1 MGDYAR
7 TIIIQDGVVVDVDD
21 ITNEEWKNGLLMED
35 ILHDELFQFATPQ
48 TTFEELYYYMN
59 HLIEEKGFI
68 NLDFIGNLGHSI
80 VKQKNA
86 RVYIEKGNSYCL
98 GDVAFFTFEPHINN
112 SLDKRV
118 GVLKVC
124 NATED
129 GKMELLILRLT
140 AHCNALKRDNYM
152 ISPDFYCP
160 IMIIQGA
167 AGNVAPKSLSRCIPK
182 VLFYMHKY
190 RILANFRR
198 FYIKGNDRRRNAM
211 YDLSG
216 LWKVQI
222 DDGKEYEME
231 LPGSLDE
238 SGIGH
243 KDAGSNQCH
252 PDSALGNAEAGF
264 DENAPIATRF
274 TRKVT
279 FEGEARI
286 YKRIQYLPEEGKRVF
301 LKVDRARCL
310 HLLIDG
316 VEVPDYIPSSIS
328 TPHIFEVTG
337 LLTGDNEICF
347 LSDNSYP
354 GLPHDDIVYSS
365 AATDETQTNWNGLL
379 GEICIYEEEP
389 VYISN
394 IYAYPKGDVLTVHIE
409 MDGDRQYAG
418 QLSFT
423 CDAFS
428 PEASKTMQI
437 RGKKGKTTFIMDNL
451 PLKADVKRWDEYE
464 GNLYDL
470 TALFMGYEGA
480 GEDHGI
486 SNCAAVQMMAAKKTI
501 TFGVRDFGD
510 DGTGRLALNNRRIF
524 IRSEAN
530 CGEFPETGYSP
541 ATVEEW
547 MDILGRFKAYGVNLM
562 RFHSHCPAE
571 AAFIAADK
579 MGMLMQPELSQ
590 WNPKNALETEESV
603 TYYTR
608 ELTQIIRMLANHPS
622 FVMLTLGNEL
632 NNGEVGS
639 ANMDKLV
646 NLARELDDTRLYAN
660 GSNTHYGERGCD
672 ANSDFAQSQR
682 YFGADLRGIF
692 AAMTEKGIEGFINN
706 EYPSARHN
714 YNESMEILRK
724 DYKKP
729 VYSFEVGQFE
739 VLPDFDELEDFKG
752 VTDPVNYKLIK
763 EKVEKQG
770 LLPVW
775 KRYVE
780 ATGEL
785 AFIGYRA
792 EVEAVLRTPQ
802 LSGISLLGLQD
813 FPGQGTALVGMMNSH
828 LKPKPFDF
836 AKTDRFRAFF
846 RDQLPM
852 VYLPKYTWETTEV
865 LSAPVVVANYG
876 KQPMEGK
883 VTAMLM
889 QSGQSFTSEEEYCC
903 PVGELTRLCDVT
915 FDLSS
920 VDKPSRLDLKVTFAG
935 IENSY
940 PIWVY
945 PATTQK
951 CPADVYE
958 TKTLDEEAMRILAGG
973 GKVFLAPDAA
983 KEALPK
989 SIKAQFTT
997 DFWSVGTFAMQEGSM
1012 GQLIDTE
1019 HPIFKNFPTEFH
1031 TNWQWWPMANTRAV
1045 ILPGQMETI
1054 ITEMDSY
1061 AYLRPMAQLFECSA
1075 GGGKLLFSSMGLQNL
1090 QQYPE
1095 ARALLDAIYK
1105 YMASEEYSPVQEMS
1119 LEQIKELV
1127 R

>member
-1 MGDYAR
+1 
-7 TIIIQDGVVVDVDD
+7 
-21 ITNEEWKNGLLMED
+21 
-35 ILHDELFQFATPQ
+35 
-48 TTFEELYYYMN
+48 
-59 HLIEEKGFI
+59 
-68 NLDFIGNLGHSI
+68 
-80 VKQKNA
+80 
-86 RVYIEKGNSYCL
+86 
-98 GDVAFFTFEPHINN
+98 
-112 SLDKRV
+112 
-118 GVLKVC
+118 
-124 NATED
+124 
-129 GKMELLILRLT
+129 
-140 AHCNALKRDNYM
+140 
-152 ISPDFYCP
+152 
-160 IMIIQGA
+160 
-167 AGNVAPKSLSRCIPK
+167 
-182 VLFYMHKY
+182 
-190 RILANFRR
+190 
-198 FYIKGNDRRRNAM
+198 M

-216 LWKVQI
+216 IWKVQI
-222 DDGKEYEME
+222 DDGKGYEMK

-243 KDAGSNQCH
+243 KDTGSNQWH
-252 PDSALGNAEAGF
+252 PDAALGNAEVGF
-264 DENAPIATRF
+264 DENAPISTRF

-286 YKRIQYLPEEGKRVF
+286 YKRIQYRPEEEKRVF

-310 HLLIDG
+310 RLFIDG
-316 VEVPDYIPSSIS
+316 IEVPDYIPSSIS
-328 TPHIFEVTG
+328 TPHVFEVTG

-347 LSDNSYP
+347 VSDNSYP

-379 GEICIYEEEP
+379 GELCIYEEEP
-389 VYISN
+389 VHISN
-394 IYAYPKGDVLTVHIE
+394 IYAYPKGDTLAVYVE

-418 QLSFT
+418 QLT
-423 CDAFS
+423 IVCDAL
-428 PEASKTMQI
+428 EENASKMMQV
-437 RGKKGKTTFIMDNL
+437 RGKKGKTTFVLSNL
-451 PLKADVKRWDEYE
+451 PMKKDVRRWDEYE

-470 TALFMGYEGA
+470 TAFFMGYEGA

-486 SNCAAVQMMAAKKTI
+486 SNCAAVQMMAAKKAI
-501 TFGVRDFGD
+501 TFGVRDFDD
-510 DGTGRLALNNRRIF
+510 DGTGRLALNGRRIF

-541 ATVEEW
+541 ATVDEW
-547 MDILGRFKAYGVNLM
+547 MDILGRFKGYGVNLI

-571 AAFIAADK
+571 AAFVAADRL
-579 MGMLMQPELSQ
+579 GMLMQPELSQ

-608 ELTQIIRMLANHPS
+608 ELTQIIKMLANHPS

-632 NNGEVGS
+632 GNGEEGIV
-639 ANMDKLV
+639 NMDKLV

-692 AAMTEKGIEGFINN
+692 AAVSEDGIEGFINN
-706 EYPSARHN
+706 EYPSACHN
-714 YNESMEILRK
+714 YDDSMEILRK

-729 VYSFEVGQFE
+729 VFSFEVGQFE

-775 KRYVE
+775 KKYVA

-785 AFIGYRA
+785 SFIGYRA
-792 EVEAVLRTPQ
+792 EVEAVLRTKE

-813 FPGQGTALVGMMNSH
+813 FPGQGTALVGMMNAH
-828 LKPKPFDF
+828 LNPKPFDF
-836 AKTDRFRAFF
+836 ARPERFAAFF

-852 VYLPKYTWETTEV
+852 VYLPKYTWENTER
-865 LSAPVVVANYG
+865 LAAPVVVANYG
-876 KQPMEGK
+876 KQLMEGK
-883 VTAMLM
+883 VTATLM
-889 QSGQSFTSEEEYCC
+889 QNGQNFISEEEYNC
-903 PVGELTRLCDVT
+903 PVGELTRTCDVV
-915 FDLSS
+915 FDLSHI
-920 VDKPSRLDLKVTFAG
+920 DKPTRLDLKVAFAG

-945 PATTQK
+945 PSMEPQ
-951 CPADVYE
+951 CSSEVYE
-958 TKTLDEEAMRILAGG
+958 TKTLDEEAIRILAEG
-973 GKVFLAPDAA
+973 GKVYLAPHST

-989 SIKAQFTT
+989 SIGTQFTT

-1012 GQLIDTE
+1012 GQLINTE
-1019 HPIFKNFPTEFH
+1019 HPIFQNFPTENH

-1045 ILPGQMETI
+1045 ILPKQMEAI

-1075 GGGKLLFSSMGLQNL
+1075 GGGKVLFSSMGLHNL

-1095 ARALLDAIYK
+1095 ARALQNAIYT
-1105 YMASEEYSPVQEMS
+1105 YMASEEFVPTQEMS
-1119 LEQIKELV
+1119 VEQLKELV
-1127 R
+1127 K

>member
-1 MGDYAR
+1 MY
-7 TIIIQDGVVVDVDD
+7 
-21 ITNEEWKNGLLMED
+21 
-35 ILHDELFQFATPQ
+35 
-48 TTFEELYYYMN
+48 
-59 HLIEEKGFI
+59 
-68 NLDFIGNLGHSI
+68 NL
-80 VKQKNA
+80 
-86 RVYIEKGNSYCL
+86 
-98 GDVAFFTFEPHINN
+98 
-112 SLDKRV
+112 
-118 GVLKVC
+118 
-124 NATED
+124 
-129 GKMELLILRLT
+129 
-140 AHCNALKRDNYM
+140 
-152 ISPDFYCP
+152 
-160 IMIIQGA
+160 
-167 AGNVAPKSLSRCIPK
+167 AGI
-182 VLFYMHKY
+182 
-190 RILANFRR
+190 
-198 FYIKGNDRRRNAM
+198 
-211 YDLSG
+211 
-216 LWKVQI
+216 WKVQI
-222 DDGKEYEME
+222 DDGKEYEMK

-243 KDAGSNQCH
+243 KDTGSNQWH
-252 PDSALGNAEAGF
+252 PDSALGNAEGAF

-286 YKRIQYLPEEGKRVF
+286 YKRISYLPEEGKRVF
-301 LKVDRARCL
+301 VKVDRARCL
-310 HLLIDG
+310 RLFVDG
-316 VEVPDYIPSSIS
+316 TEVIDYIPSSIS

-337 LLTGDNEICF
+337 LLNGDNEICF

-379 GEICIYEEEP
+379 GELCIYEEEP
-389 VYISN
+389 VHISN
-394 IYAYPKGDVLTVHIE
+394 IYAYPKGDTLTVHVE

-418 QLSFT
+418 QLTLS
-423 CDAFS
+423 CDALAE
-428 PEASKTMQI
+428 EAVKTMQV
-437 RGKKGKTTFIMDNL
+437 RGKRGKITFLLENL
-451 PLKADVKRWDEYE
+451 PLKKDVKRWDEYE
-464 GNLYDL
+464 GNLYEL

-486 SNCAAVQMMAAKKTI
+486 SNCASVQMMAAKKNI
-501 TFGVRDFGD
+501 SFGVRDFGD

-530 CGEFPETGYSP
+530 CGAFPETGYSP

-547 MDILGRFKAYGVNLM
+547 LDILGRFKAYGVNLM

-571 AAFIAADK
+571 AAFIAADR
-579 MGMLMQPELSQ
+579 MGIFMQPELSQ
-590 WNPKNALETEESV
+590 WNPNNALETEESV
-603 TYYTR
+603 NYYTR
-608 ELTQIIRMLANHPS
+608 ELTQIIKMLANHPS

-632 NNGEVGS
+632 SNGEVGI

-692 AAMTEKGIEGFINN
+692 AAMTEEGIEGFINN
-706 EYPSARHN
+706 EYPGTCHD
-714 YNESMEILRK
+714 YDESMALLRK

-729 VYSFEVGQFE
+729 VFSFEVGQFE
-739 VLPDFDELEDFKG
+739 VLPDFDELDDFQG

-763 EKVEKQG
+763 EKVENKG
-770 LLPVW
+770 LLPRW
-775 KRYVE
+775 KKYVE

-785 AFIGYRA
+785 SLIGYRA
-792 EVEAVLRTPQ
+792 EVEAVLRTRE

-828 LKPKPFDF
+828 LNPKPFAF
-836 AKTDRFRAFF
+836 ARPERFQAFF

-852 VYLPKYTWETTEV
+852 VYLPKITWETTEKLTGV
-865 LSAPVVVANYG
+865 VVVANYG
-876 KQPMEGK
+876 KQPLSGH
-883 VTAMLM
+883 VTAVLE
-889 QSGQSFTSEEEYCC
+889 QTCQKYVSQEEYNC
-903 PVGELTRLCDVT
+903 PVGELTTLCNIE
-915 FDLSS
+915 FDLSGIES
-920 VDKPSRLDLKVTFAG
+920 STRLNLRVSFAG
-935 IENSY
+935 TENTY

-945 PATTQK
+945 PPVAPV

-958 TKTLDEEAMRILAGG
+958 TKTLDEKTLSILAKG
-973 GKVFLAPDAA
+973 GKVFLAPDAT

-989 SIKAQFTT
+989 SIGTQFTT

-1012 GQLIDTE
+1012 GQLIAAE
-1019 HPIFKNFPTEFH
+1019 HPIFRDFPTESH

-1045 ILPGQMETI
+1045 ILPHQMKAI

-1061 AYLRPMAQLFECSA
+1061 AYLRPMAQLFECSV
-1075 GGGKLLFSSMGLQNL
+1075 GGGKVLFSSMGLSNL

-1105 YMASEEYSPVQEMS
+1105 YLASEEFAPAQEMS
-1119 LEQIKELV
+1119 IEELKELV
-1127 R
+1127 K

>member
-1 MGDYAR
+1 
-7 TIIIQDGVVVDVDD
+7 
-21 ITNEEWKNGLLMED
+21 
-35 ILHDELFQFATPQ
+35 
-48 TTFEELYYYMN
+48 
-59 HLIEEKGFI
+59 
-68 NLDFIGNLGHSI
+68 
-80 VKQKNA
+80 
-86 RVYIEKGNSYCL
+86 
-98 GDVAFFTFEPHINN
+98 
-112 SLDKRV
+112 
-118 GVLKVC
+118 
-124 NATED
+124 
-129 GKMELLILRLT
+129 
-140 AHCNALKRDNYM
+140 
-152 ISPDFYCP
+152 
-160 IMIIQGA
+160 
-167 AGNVAPKSLSRCIPK
+167 
-182 VLFYMHKY
+182 
-190 RILANFRR
+190 
-198 FYIKGNDRRRNAM
+198 M
-211 YDLSG
+211 YDLAG
-216 LWKVQI
+216 KWKVKI
-222 DDGKEYEME
+222 DDGKEYEMK

-243 KDAGSNQCH
+243 KDTGSNQWH
-252 PDSALGNAEAGF
+252 PDSALGNAVAGF
-264 DENAPIATRF
+264 DENAPIASRF

-286 YKRIQYLPEEGKRVF
+286 YKRINYLPEQGKRVF
-301 LKVDRARCL
+301 IKVERARCL
-310 HLLIDG
+310 RLLVDG
-316 VEVPDYIPSSIS
+316 TEVPHHIPSSIS

-337 LLTGDNEICF
+337 LFTEDNEICF

-389 VYISN
+389 VYISY
-394 IYAYPKGDVLTVHIE
+394 IYAYPKGDKLDVHIE
-409 MDGDRQYAG
+409 IDSNRQYAG
-418 QLSFT
+418 QVSIV
-423 CDAFS
+423 CDALDEDA
-428 PEASKTMQI
+428 PKTLQV
-437 RGKKGKTTFIMDNL
+437 RGKKGKTTFVMQSI
-451 PLKADVKRWDEYE
+451 PLKKDVKRWDEYE

-486 SNCAAVQMMAAKKTI
+486 GNCAAVQLMAAKKTI

-547 MDILGRFKAYGVNLM
+547 LDILGRFKAYGVNLM

-579 MGMLMQPELSQ
+579 MGILMQPELSQ
-590 WNPKNALETEESV
+590 WNPKSALETEESV
-603 TYYTR
+603 VYYTR
-608 ELTQIIRMLANHPS
+608 ELTQIIKMLANHPS

-632 NNGEVGS
+632 NNGEKGI

-646 NLARELDDTRLYAN
+646 NMARNLDDTRLYAN

-672 ANSDFAQSQR
+672 SNSDFAQSQR
-682 YFGADLRGIF
+682 YFGADLRGTF
-692 AAMTEKGIEGFINN
+692 GAMTENRIEGFINN
-706 EYPSARHN
+706 EYPNACHN
-714 YNESMEILRK
+714 YDDSMEILRK

-739 VLPDFDELEDFKG
+739 VLPDFDELDDFKG

-775 KRYVE
+775 KKYVE

-785 AFIGYRA
+785 SFIGYRA
-792 EVEAVLRTPQ
+792 EVEAALRTKE

-828 LKPKPFDF
+828 LNPKPFGF
-836 AKTDRFRAFF
+836 AKPERFAAFF
-846 RDQLPM
+846 REQLPM
-852 VYLPKYTWETTEV
+852 VYLPKYTWENTEI
-865 LSAPVVVANYG
+865 LTAPMVVANYG
-876 KQPMEGK
+876 KEALCGK
-883 VTAMLM
+883 VSAVLEPL
-889 QSGQSFTSEEEYCC
+889 GLIFDSEVEYQC
-903 PVGELTRLCDVT
+903 PVGELTTLCNIQ
-915 FDLSS
+915 FALQAIQ
-920 VDKPSRLDLKVTFAG
+920 KPTRLDLKVVFAE

-945 PATTQK
+945 PPVAPK

-958 TKTLDEEAMRILAGG
+958 TKTLDEKAISTLKAG
-973 GKVFLAPDAA
+973 GKVYISPDAT

-989 SIKAQFTT
+989 SIGTQFTT

-1012 GQLIDTE
+1012 GQLIDTA
-1019 HPIFKNFPTEFH
+1019 HPIFKNFPTESH

-1045 ILPGQMETI
+1045 ILPCQMDAI

-1061 AYLRPMAQLFECSA
+1061 AYLRPMAQLFECSV
-1075 GGGKLLFSSMGLQNL
+1075 GSGKVLFSSMGLQNL

-1095 ARALLDAIYK
+1095 ARTLLDSIYG
-1105 YMASEEYSPVQEMS
+1105 YMDSEEFAPKREWSV
-1119 LEQIKELV
+1119 EQLKELV
-1127 R
+1127 KGNI